1 LVRAMSAASRPSGDR
16 PPRWALGLLLA
27 AGLALILLPVAFGMF
42 DRAPK
47 GARMLADFK
56 PFMTETRLAGF
67 QHDIRE
73 VDAGVRES
81 GDQVARYLAHHPPQG
96 THVAFADR
104 FPEFATF
111 APHWPPINRHMA
123 GLIATIQRNL
133 PNYQAMAALPS
144 FNLFPWFFA
153 APGALLLLA
162 VGAALVSRRW
172 RRVRFAVAVLG
183 IGLVLA
189 PVAFQMF
196 SRAPAGARMMTAF
209 RTIETRRQVE
219 TIQGY
224 FGTIGLGQGA
234 IRLELVPAL
243 AATGLTAGDI
253 VRRFPAVSTLDRRW
267 VAILGDMTPMIGA
280 MSDNVENY
288 QALTS
293 LPSFTVFP
301 WIFVVAGLLVAAI
314 GLGAGARPQRRS
326 ADSVAKDIGSP
337 RLRGAR

>member
-1 LVRAMSAASRPSGDR
+1 MTRER
-16 PPRWALGLLLA
+16 PPSWAVGLLVA
-27 AGLALILLPVAFGMF
+27 AGLALILMPVAFGMF
-42 DRAPK
+42 GRAPK

-56 PFMTETRLAGF
+56 PFMTSTRLAGF

-81 GDQVARYLAHHPPQG
+81 NDQVARYLGAHG
-96 THVAFADR
+96 GAFAAR

-111 APHWPPINRHMA
+111 APHWPPINRHMT
-123 GLIATIQRNL
+123 GLITTIQDNL
-133 PNYQAMAALPS
+133 PNYRAMAALPS
-144 FNLFPWFFA
+144 FTLFPWFFA
-153 APGALLLLA
+153 APGALLLIA
-162 VGAALVSRRW
+162 VGVALVTRTW
-172 RRVRFAVAVLG
+172 RRVRLAVAVLG
-183 IGLVLA
+183 LGLVLA

-196 SRAPAGARMMTAF
+196 SRAPAGARMMAAF
-209 RTIETRRQVE
+209 RTIETRQQVE

-243 AATGLTAGDI
+243 GATGLSAGEI
-253 VRRFPAVSTLDRRW
+253 ARRFPAVTTLDRRW
-267 VAILGDMTPMIGA
+267 VPILGDMTPMIGA

-301 WIFVVAGLLVAAI
+301 WIFVVAGLLVAAV
-314 GLGAGARPQRRS
+314 GLGSGARPGRRS
-326 ADSVAKDIGSP
+326 AVTQWLARP
-337 RLRGAR
+337 RPEGAAR